1 MASMKHII
9 VRVLGLAGLLL
20 PLAGQAGEIIANPS
34 VTLTVAEVR
43 EVFLGE
49 KQLAGGTK
57 LVPVDNAA
65 AQAEFASKLL
75 QVELP
80 KYISL
85 WTKKSFREGLNAPAV
100 KGSDAEVA
108 AFVKATPGA
117 LGYVTA
123 APPGARVIGKY

>member
-1 MASMKHII
+1 MKHII
-9 VRVLGLAGLLL
+9 VRGLSLIGLLL
-20 PLAGQAGEIIANPS
+20 PLAGHAGEIIANPS

-49 KQLAGGTK
+49 KQLAGGAK

-65 AQAEFASKLL
+65 AQAEFASKVL

-80 KYISL
+80 KYTSL

-100 KGSDAEVA
+100 KGSDAEVG
-108 AFVKATPGA
+108 AFVKATAGA
-117 LGYVTA
+117 VGYVTA